1 MCDLI
6 SMLSQVAA
14 NVRSYCLNFESSFET
29 ERARFL
35 LCWLSDSGKREK
47 TLGLSQGKL
56 IELGLDENRTW
67 HNDFCLN
74 ETSDHDNSR

>member
-14 NVRSYCLNFESSFET
+14 NVRSYCLNFESSFKT

-56 IELGLDENRTW
+56 IELGTR
-67 HNDFCLN
+67 
-74 ETSDHDNSR
+74 